1 MLPRP
6 LRGLLAALLALLVG
20 ACAHGPAA
28 PRLDDFFDDARFAP
42 PPTPV
47 DGSALFALSDE
58 MRRFVARELVLGT
71 ADPRRVLVDALYGRK
86 LRIEYDSTLTR
97 TAAQA
102 FDERSGNCLSL
113 VAMTAALAKSMGLPV
128 RYQSV
133 VVDSSWSRSGDL
145 MLANGHIN
153 VSLGRKLGRGPSVD
167 DRDELLVDFLPP
179 EDLRGARTRAIGE
192 ATVVAMYLNN
202 RAAELMVDGELDL
215 AYWHAREAMRRDPAF
230 LAAHNTL
237 AVVYL
242 RRDLPASAERVLRA
256 VLERDPRHT
265 VAMANLVPALQR
277 QGRHDEAAVWTERLA
292 RAESHPPLH
301 FLALGRAAMRDG
313 DHRQAKRW
321 FERELARDA
330 TYHEVHFW
338 LAAAHQALGE
348 HEQARR
354 QLALALENSHTRTTR
369 AMYESKLARLKSAA
383 RPAAAPAPGG

>member
-1 MLPRP
+1 MLPRVIRA
-6 LRGLLAALLALLVG
+6 LVAAVCAALVG
-20 ACAHGPAA
+20 ACAGVPDAPRVDALFEDGRFAA
-28 PRLDDFFDDARFAP
+28 PPA
-42 PPTPV
+42 PV
-47 DGSALFALSDE
+47 DGSALFALSDA
-58 MRRFVARELVLGT
+58 MRRFVASELVLGT

-102 FDERSGNCLSL
+102 FDERAGNCLSL
-113 VAMTAALAKSMGLPV
+113 VAMTSALAKSMGLRV

-145 MLANGHIN
+145 VLSNGHVN

-179 EDLRGARTRAIGE
+179 EDLRGARARAIGE

-202 RAAELMVDGELDL
+202 RAAELMIDGELDL
-215 AYWHAREAMRRDPAF
+215 AYWHAREAMRRDPGF
-230 LAAHNTL
+230 LAAYNTL
-237 AVVYL
+237 AVIYL
-242 RRDLPASAERVLRA
+242 RRDLPAAAERVLRT
-256 VLERDPRHT
+256 VLERDARHT
-265 VAMANLVPALQR
+265 VAMANLVPVLQR
-277 QGRHDEAAVWTERLA
+277 QGRHDEAAAWNERLA

-301 FLALGRAAMRDG
+301 FLALGRTAMRDG
-313 DHRQAKRW
+313 DYAQARRW

-330 TYHEVHFW
+330 SYHEVHFW

-354 QLALALENSHTRTTR
+354 QLALALENSHTRTAR
-369 AMYESKLARLKSAA
+369 AMYESKLARLKNAT
-383 RPAAAPAPGG
+383 RPAAAPAPDG